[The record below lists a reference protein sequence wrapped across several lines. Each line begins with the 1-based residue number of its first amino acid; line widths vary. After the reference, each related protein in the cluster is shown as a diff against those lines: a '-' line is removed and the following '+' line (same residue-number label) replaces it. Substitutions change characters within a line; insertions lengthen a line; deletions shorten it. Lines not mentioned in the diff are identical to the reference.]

1 MKPSQSVEHKNG
13 PSLRSSL
20 RTVEAARY
28 LGISASLLRKLRM
41 RGPEDPGRRG
51 PSFIK
56 LSPQLVVYRIED
68 LEAWLDE
75 HSARSQLAA

>member
-1 MKPSQSVEHKNG
+1 MKASQISAPG
-13 PSLRSSL
+13 SSPRSSL

-41 RGPEDPGRRG
+41 RAPEDPGRRG

-56 LSPQLVVYRIED
+56 LSPQLVVYKIED
-68 LEAWLDE
+68 LDAWLDE
-75 HSARSQLAA
+75 HAASSGRAA